1 MAQPLL
7 RPPMSS
13 MQMSANARTCVAAAA
28 GRPQV
33 CGGPRARSRARL
45 AHVDTQRRAVGER
58 LPSLRFGERRSRPR
72 VGSRGLPAL
81 CVLERGL
88 RLQGEHL
95 SPQLSK
101 PMLKHGNRADR
112 KAIGRDGL
120 VSVILS
126 ASVFLGRLEEA
137 GGLPPVSETCRK
149 RF

>member
-1 MAQPLL
+1 M
-7 RPPMSS
+7 R
-13 MQMSANARTCVAAAA
+13 
-28 GRPQV
+28 
-33 CGGPRARSRARL
+33 
-45 AHVDTQRRAVGER
+45 AHVRAS
-58 LPSLRFGERRSRPR
+58 PTWTRSGGQWGRDCPLCASGR
-72 VGSRGLPAL
+72 DGHDPGWGLSATRGLPAL
-81 CVLERGL
+81 CVLDRGL

-101 PMLKHGNRADR
+101 PMLKHGNQADR